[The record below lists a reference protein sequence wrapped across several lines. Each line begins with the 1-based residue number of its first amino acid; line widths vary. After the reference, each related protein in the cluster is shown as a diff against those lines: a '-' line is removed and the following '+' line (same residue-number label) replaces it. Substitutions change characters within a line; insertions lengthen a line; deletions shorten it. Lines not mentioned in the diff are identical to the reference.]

1 MLELTKE
8 ECMELEK
15 RVHEKLCRNLDDSG
29 SASLYS
35 TISKVAILATISTI
49 REYERMKG
57 GSSDPQQ

>member
-15 RVHEKLCRNLDDSG
+15 RVHDKLCSNLDDSG
-29 SASLYS
+29 FASLYS

-49 REYERMKG
+49 REYERMKCDA
-57 GSSDPQQ
+57 SDPQK